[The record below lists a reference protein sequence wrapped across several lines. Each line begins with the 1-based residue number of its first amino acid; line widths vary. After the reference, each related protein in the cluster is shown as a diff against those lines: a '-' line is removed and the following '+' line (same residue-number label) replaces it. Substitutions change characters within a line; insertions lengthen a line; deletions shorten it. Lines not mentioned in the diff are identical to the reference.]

1 MASMNSTINGGNHGN
16 RGDDFPPRLR
26 SSVGKPY
33 PTRAESKKETVTA
46 EKKKGAGRGLIPC
59 PAGGSCGPCGGATR
73 TTRATERK
81 TMKTKTEK
89 ERGSMPPHVLI
100 VTITPEQEAAIL
112 AEAKAAGV
120 DPALYFWRKI
130 QETPGVLVSP

>member
-1 MASMNSTINGGNHGN
+1 MNSTINGGNHGN
-16 RGDDFPPRLR
+16 RGDDFPPPLR
-26 SSVGKPY
+26 SRAGKPY
-33 PTRAESKKETVTA
+33 PTRAESKKENGDGG
-46 EKKKGAGRGLIPC
+46 EEERSRAGFDSLPGW
-59 PAGGSCGPCGGATR
+59 GSCGSCGGATR
-73 TTRATERK
+73 ITRATERNP
-81 TMKTKTEK
+81 MKADQTK

-112 AEAKAAGV
+112 AEAQAAGV